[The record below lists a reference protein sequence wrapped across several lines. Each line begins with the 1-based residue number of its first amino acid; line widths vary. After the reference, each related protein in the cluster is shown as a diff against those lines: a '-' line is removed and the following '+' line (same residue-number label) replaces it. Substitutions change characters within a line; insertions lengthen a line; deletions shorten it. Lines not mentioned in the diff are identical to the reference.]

1 MQKLMQKLMRLKKQM
16 PMKIISRGDNHGI
29 V

>member
-1 MQKLMQKLMRLKKQM
+1 MQKQMQKLMRLKKQM
-16 PMKIISRGDNHGI
+16 PMKIISRWDDHGI